1 MSSQFYPQFY
11 AAAVETAIY
20 AELWTRTQAGNHEA
34 SPGPTLRDILFPTQY
49 TTPETPPPPFE
60 ETDTTAVESDTLPFA
75 NQTIVTEVRE
85 RPTEPQDHPG
95 EGWRF
100 NHPKTKRAY
109 PFMIRRNGNLVRAKY
124 IQYKRGQHHPMI
136 EGTMG
141 SGQTIYEAP
150 LRAHDIDKHLPLLTP
165 PQIRIFDY
173 DTAGRPYVDRAL
185 TAIDDWPLTAE
196 VKHYRTFVAE
206 LEEQHDQATRLR
218 QTIADTM
225 ARIKNSVW
233 RMSQNNIYQRVQTVI
248 QREDDHDLWIRSP
261 PTPPFVAGA
270 KKLTTTPPTAS
281 PSRNAPTARSLAI
294 EANTVT
300 TLIAT
305 ATWSVSSLVITAATH
320 THAASALYLTKM
332 KSTKHSAAASAAMT
346 ASAAALSA
354 VLDHKEGVMLH
365 SRTFSPLLLHSPYEP
380 NMLTPLSYLRTAC
393 NPPEL

>member
-1 MSSQFYPQFY
+1 MSSQFYSQFY
-11 AAAVETAIY
+11 AAAIETAIY
-20 AELWTRTQAGNHEA
+20 AELWIRTRAGNHEA

-124 IQYKRGQHHPMI
+124 IQYKRGQRHPMI

-185 TAIDDWPLTAE
+185 ATIDDWPLTAE
-196 VKHYRTFVAE
+196 VKHYRTF
-206 LEEQHDQATRLR
+206 
-218 QTIADTM
+218 
-225 ARIKNSVW
+225 NSVW

-248 QREDDHDLWIRSP
+248 QREDDHDLWVSNADLRVEMQYARELPDSIPAYATKFGHRGEHCYHP
-261 PTPPFVAGA
+261 H
-270 KKLTTTPPTAS
+270 
-281 PSRNAPTARSLAI
+281 RNCHL
-294 EANTVT
+294 EC
-300 TLIAT
+300 
-305 ATWSVSSLVITAATH
+305 LVPR
-320 THAASALYLTKM
+320 
-332 KSTKHSAAASAAMT
+332 
-346 ASAAALSA
+346 
-354 VLDHKEGVMLH
+354 DHRRYSHPCRLRPVPDEDEIDETFRRRVRRDDRLRRRAER
-365 SRTFSPLLLHSPYEP
+365 RTGP
-380 NMLTPLSYLRTAC
+380 
-393 NPPEL
+393 